1 MPCPSGHN
9 RECDRRSRI
18 QFNKMPAVATD
29 PPYKSRSA
37 GDIGRLAQMKE
48 ATHYSFVSGQQNIV
62 LTLWP
67 TDTSAS
73 PLYLTLGTQRAY
85 ELASHLKRLAE
96 LVEKASAN

>member
-1 MPCPSGHN
+1 
-9 RECDRRSRI
+9 
-18 QFNKMPAVATD
+18 
-29 PPYKSRSA
+29 
-37 GDIGRLAQMKE
+37 MKE